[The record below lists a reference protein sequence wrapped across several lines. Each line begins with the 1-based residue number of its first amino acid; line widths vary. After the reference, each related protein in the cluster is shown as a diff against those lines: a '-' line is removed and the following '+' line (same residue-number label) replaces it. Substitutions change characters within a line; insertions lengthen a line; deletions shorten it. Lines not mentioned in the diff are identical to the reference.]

1 MKEFN
6 VKGLNDELM
15 PIANDIKAKMDNLQ
29 DRFNFKL
36 DFGFPEIT
44 MEEII
49 GKNENLNKS
58 KK

>member
-1 MKEFN
+1 MKDFN

-44 MEEII
+44 MEEIT

>member
-1 MKEFN
+1 MKDFN

-15 PIANDIKAKMDNLQ
+15 PIANDIKAKIDNLQ

-44 MEEII
+44 MEEIT